1 MASGNLIFFQYG
13 DFGTRGSASGLGNT
27 LFLNTNKR
35 GCQATVTISNGIV
48 AKVTYKK
55 KGLIS
60 GPLACS
66 RIFSEC

>member
-13 DFGTRGSASGLGNT
+13 DFGTRSSANEAGGTIFMNSK
-27 LFLNTNKR
+27 KR
-35 GCQATVTISNGIV
+35 GCQATVTISNGV
-48 AKVTYKK
+48 VSKVTYKK